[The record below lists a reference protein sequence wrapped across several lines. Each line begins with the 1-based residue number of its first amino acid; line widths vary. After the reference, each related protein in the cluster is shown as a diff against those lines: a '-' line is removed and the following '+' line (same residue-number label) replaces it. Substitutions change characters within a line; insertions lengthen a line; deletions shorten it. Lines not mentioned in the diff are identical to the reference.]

1 MHPPKLTLRQLRA
14 LLHRM
19 PFNRSVGIHIAKLHK
34 DGVTIEIPM
43 RDDLLNGA
51 SVLHGGVTAT
61 IADVAVGMAVMRHFG
76 GTRLATT
83 VELKINYFR
92 PISDGRVV
100 ARSRLL
106 RVGNHLV
113 IGSVDIRDSRKNSA
127 GFAIVTYMLLEAAT
141 PQSASRPATLRK

>member
-14 LLHRM
+14 LLHKM
-19 PFNRSVGIHIAKLHK
+19 PFNRSVGIHITKVHK

-51 SVLHGGVTAT
+51 GVLHGGVTAT
-61 IADVAVGMAVMRHFG
+61 IADVAVGMAIMHHFG
-76 GTRLATT
+76 GTRQATT

-92 PISDGRVV
+92 PISAGRVA

-106 RVGNHLV
+106 RIGSHLV
-113 IGSVDIRDSRKNSA
+113 IGSVDIRDEGKNSV

-141 PQSASRPATLRK
+141 PQSTSGPATLRK